1 MAARDVTQPERPL
14 LSGGEALRRDAE
26 RTSGGGPK
34 FHPRSFGE
42 AQAQLAPQVDVLRA
56 AIENTPAALRGARVV
71 FEATVLP
78 NYLAN
83 SYFPAELF
91 READLVPVG
100 TRASTAAYETQT
112 KITEDRPTKSYL
124 LAGDERSVGKIA
136 QLLETPAG
144 GGAARAAQE
153 RLRQIDIVR
162 LPTVDEVLR
171 SRPQLADE
179 ELLTW
184 EAVLHPAV
192 DARGEITAAEREL
205 VLGKWAEWVHVLGG
219 EVAVDYERRVRGMTF
234 VPVRLPA
241 GAAEQAV
248 RFNPL
253 RALRPMPKVRPVP
266 VGPLRVVSTAS
277 QLPAPPPGQRP
288 QSDLRIAVFDGG
300 VADTLPQLAP
310 FVDAIDVTPEP
321 AEDDDVAHGTMV
333 TGALLYGPLNDGQ
346 ELRTPDVGID
356 HFRVTP
362 APSPDPWDIDLY
374 WILDR
379 IIELVTARGYRIVN
393 LSLGP
398 ELAVDDQTEP
408 HAWTAQLDELAD
420 SHGVLFVTAVGNNG
434 QLDEAS
440 GLNRVQVPSDM
451 VNALSVG
458 ACDQRAPGAAWA
470 RAPYSAVG
478 PGRPGAR
485 LKPCGVAF
493 GGTHAEPFRGMVAGG
508 RVGEAGGTSF
518 ATPTATHGIAS
529 LAARLGPGLTSPD
542 VLRAF
547 ALHFAET
554 PTSQP
559 TTEVGAG
566 RFAERYDEHWNCEPN
581 EATILYRD
589 SIERDQVISL
599 PFPLV
604 ADAVAGRT
612 VDLSWTVVFT
622 APTDPTD
629 TVDYT
634 QAGLEVAFRPHA
646 RRFILRDPN
655 TSKTIE
661 VDVQDDAEKFR
672 QHLAAGWLP
681 SVLPAT
687 KPTERRRNEALQREE
702 GKWETALNFSKRMR
716 ASSLQE
722 PQLTV
727 NYLAREEGQLAAAPP
742 LTFTML
748 VSLKAPKGVNLYAAI
763 RQQYP
768 VLTPL
773 TARLPLR
780 IRT

>member
-1 MAARDVTQPERPL
+1 MSARDVTQPERPL
-14 LSGGEALRRDAE
+14 LAGGEALRRDAE

-42 AQAQLAPQVDVLRA
+42 AQAQLAPQIDILRQ
-56 AIENTPAALRGARVV
+56 AIEDTPGALRGARVV

-83 SYFPAELF
+83 SYFPADLF

-100 TRASTAAYETQT
+100 TRAATAPYQTQT
-112 KITEDRPTKSYL
+112 KIEEDRPTKSYL
-124 LAGDERSVGKIA
+124 LAGDERSIGKMAKLLA
-136 QLLETPAG
+136 QPAAG
-144 GGAARAAQE
+144 GATRAAQE
-153 RLRQIDIVR
+153 RLRQFDVVR
-162 LPTVDEVLR
+162 LPTVEEVLR
-171 SRPQLADE
+171 SRPELPDE

-184 EAVLHPAV
+184 EAVLHPAI
-192 DARGEITAAEREL
+192 DAEGKATTAEHEL
-205 VLGKWAEWVHVLGG
+205 VLHKWAEWVHLLGG
-219 EVAVDYERRVRGMTF
+219 EIAMNYERRVRGMTF
-234 VPVRLPA
+234 IPVRLAA
-241 GAAEQAV
+241 GAAEEAV

-253 RALRPMPKVRPVP
+253 RTLRPMPKVRPVP
-266 VGPLRVVSTAS
+266 IGPLRVVSTAGR
-277 QLPAPPPGQRP
+277 LPSPPPGQRP
-288 QSDLRIAVFDGG
+288 QSDLRVAVFDGG
-300 VADTLPQLAP
+300 VSAGLPQLAP

-321 AEDDDVAHGTMV
+321 AHDDDVAHGTMV
-333 TGALLYGPLNDGQ
+333 TGALLYGPLTDGQ
-346 ELRTPDVGID
+346 QLRTPDIGVD

-362 APSPDPWDIDLY
+362 APSPDPWDVDLY

-379 IIELVTARGYRIVN
+379 IVDLVTTRGYRIVN

-398 ELAVDDQTEP
+398 ALPVDDQTEP

-420 SHGVLFVTAVGNNG
+420 THDVLFVTAVGNNG
-434 QLDEAS
+434 LDDAAS

-451 VNALSVG
+451 VNSLSVG
-458 ACDQRAPGAAWA
+458 ACDQRAPETTWA
-470 RAPYSAVG
+470 RAPYSAIG

-493 GGTHAEPFRGMVAGG
+493 GGTHAQPFRGMVAGE

-518 ATPTATHGIAS
+518 ATPTVTHGIAG
-529 LAARLGPGLTSPD
+529 LAARIGPALTSSD

-547 ALHFAET
+547 ALHFAEP

-566 RFAERYDEHWNCEPN
+566 RLAERYDNHWNCEPN

-604 ADAVAGRT
+604 GDAVADRT
-612 VDLSWTVVFT
+612 IDLSWTLVFT

-629 TVDYT
+629 AVDYT

-646 RRFILRDPN
+646 RRFNLRDP
-655 TSKTIE
+655 KTNKTTE
-661 VDVQDDAEKFR
+661 VDVQEDAEKFR

-687 KPTERRRNEALQREE
+687 KPTERRRNEALLREE
-702 GKWETALNFSKRMR
+702 GKWETALHYTKRMR
-716 ASSLQE
+716 ASSLHD
-722 PQLTV
+722 PQVTM
-727 NYLAREEGQLAAAPP
+727 NYLAREDGQLAAAPP
-742 LTFTML
+742 LTFAML
-748 VSLKAPKGVNLYAAI
+748 VSLRAPQGVNLYAAI
-763 RQQYP
+763 RQRYP

-773 TARLPLR
+773 TAQLPLR
-780 IRT
+780 VRT

>member
-1 MAARDVTQPERPL
+1 MAARDVTQPDRPIL
-14 LSGGEALRRDAE
+14 TGGEALRQDAE

-34 FHPRSFGE
+34 YHPRSFG
-42 AQAQLAPQVDVLRA
+42 QAQVQLTPQVEILRE
-56 AIENTPAALRGARVV
+56 AIENTPGALRGARVV

-91 READLVPVG
+91 SEADLVPVG
-100 TRASTAAYETQT
+100 TRAATGSYETKT
-112 KITEDRPTKSYL
+112 KVEENRPTKSYL
-124 LAGDERSVGKIA
+124 LAGDERSIGKIA
-136 QLLETPAG
+136 QLLEAPAS

-153 RLRQIDIVR
+153 RLRQFDVVR
-162 LPTVDEVLR
+162 MPTLDEVLR
-171 SRPQLADE
+171 SRPDFSDE

-192 DARGEITAAEREL
+192 DAHGEATAAEREL
-205 VLGKWAEWVHVLGG
+205 VLGKWADWVQLLGG
-219 EVAVDYERRVRGMTF
+219 EVAMNYERRVRGMTF
-234 VPVRLPA
+234 IPVRLPTSA
-241 GAAEQAV
+241 TEEAV

-253 RALRPMPKVRPVP
+253 RGLRPMPKVRPVP
-266 VGPLRVVSTAS
+266 VGPLRIVSTGR

-288 QSDLRIAVFDGG
+288 QSDLRVAVFDGG
-300 VADTLPQLAP
+300 VSDSLPQLAP

-321 AEDDDVAHGTMV
+321 ANDDDVAHGTMV
-333 TGALLYGPLNDGQ
+333 TGALLYGPLTDGQ
-346 ELRTPDVGID
+346 QLRTPDVGID

-362 APSPDPWDIDLY
+362 APSPDPWDVDLY

-379 IIELVTARGYRIVN
+379 IVELVTTRGYRIVN

-398 ELAVDDQTEP
+398 ALPVDDQIEP
-408 HAWTAQLDELAD
+408 HAWTAQLDELAETHD
-420 SHGVLFVTAVGNNG
+420 VLFVTAVGNNG
-434 QLDEAS
+434 LDDDAT

-458 ACDQRAPGAAWA
+458 ACDQRAPETAWA

-478 PGRPGAR
+478 PGRAGAR

-493 GGTHAEPFRGMVAGG
+493 GGTHTEPFRGMVAGE

-518 ATPTATHGIAS
+518 ATPTVTHGIAG
-529 LAARLGPGLTSPD
+529 LAARLGPALTSPD
-542 VLRAF
+542 VLRGF
-547 ALHFAET
+547 ALHFAEA
-554 PTSQP
+554 PTTQP
-559 TTEVGAG
+559 VTEVGAG
-566 RFAERYDEHWNCEPN
+566 RLAERYDEHWNCEAN

-604 ADAVAGRT
+604 GHAVAGRT
-612 VDLSWTVVFT
+612 IDLSWTLVFT

-629 TVDYT
+629 AVDYT
-634 QAGLEVAFRPHA
+634 QAGLEVAFRPHG
-646 RRFILRDPN
+646 RRYIFRDPS
-655 TSKTIE
+655 TGKSVE
-661 VDVQDDAEKFR
+661 LDVQEQAEKAR
-672 QHLAAGWLP
+672 QQLAAGALP

-702 GKWETALNFSKRMR
+702 GKWETALHFSKRMR
-716 ASSLQE
+716 ASSLHE

-727 NYLAREEGQLAAAPP
+727 NYLAREDGQLAAAPP
-742 LTFTML
+742 LTFAML
-748 VSLKAPKGVNLYAAI
+748 VSLKAPKGVDLYAAV
-763 RQQYP
+763 RQRYP

-780 IRT
+780 VRT